1 MNTILIK
8 EAFIFG
14 ILLLII
20 SIPVMKIQKY
30 YFPGEIASPQKYW
43 VSTIIIG
50 MLTHFICEFSGVNKY
65 YCDNGNA
72 CIMEK

>member
-1 MNTILIK
+1 MNKLLIK
-8 EAFIFG
+8 EALIVG

-20 SIPVMKIQKY
+20 SIPVMKIQQY
-30 YFPGEIASPQKYW
+30 YFPGDIASPQKYW

-50 MLTHFICEFSGVNKY
+50 ILTHFICEFFGINKY

-72 CIMEK
+72 CMNK